1 MRTVENIKTWAKV
14 AAPNKTVWFFQFIFA
29 LIPSLCTILSSIPNA
44 KAITSLIV
52 FDYNSAIYYLSISFA
67 LTAVYVISWQ
77 IQYRLDS
84 LQLSHIYPKLQK
96 QIFSKVFS
104 AEETFF
110 NTSSKEKMIN
120 IISNNIAE
128 LSDFCDFS
136 SIKFACFVEFIVL
149 LFILLSNNYKIGL
162 TILFAAIVIYL
173 LMKFTNKMIAK
184 KDIKLLDERDALSET
199 FSDIVS
205 NRIIGQDYNLK
216 DNLEQKYMSN
226 VNNIVKTYKSRTHFK
241 SFKDNVLYLF
251 YTTVVFVLTI
261 YLASLV
267 SLDQISLATYL
278 VIIPYLTSAIDKIMC
293 FCNISSDIENGTMN
307 AMRVRSLL
315 SMRPKELI
323 EFGKNSEQDING
335 AITFSLVSY
344 SSKDK
349 SNKTLGTVNQFFA
362 QILKNQ
368 TALFQ
373 GNKGCGKR
381 AIFYMLRRA
390 ISPDTGTITLDTI
403 NIYDF
408 SQKAYISNVSY
419 VTGKPYFYTGTIE
432 QNLKLINPSKRK
444 IVEAC
449 KIAKI
454 HDKIMSLPNT
464 YQTSLQTEPNI
475 FSNFEKYLLSIA
487 RAILTGSNVLLLYE
501 FPTGITTEE
510 QETIK
515 NILKTLKRTKTIIIF
530 SALNLFPELLDK
542 HFIVENNKVSE
553 QKTEKREKQKV
564 EINSKFS
571 K

>member
-14 AAPNKTVWFFQFIFA
+14 ASPNKTVWFFQFLFA

-52 FDYNSAIYYLSISFA
+52 YDYNSAIYYLSISFA
-67 LTAVYVISWQ
+67 LTAVYAISWQ

-84 LQLSHIYPKLQK
+84 RQLSHIYPNIQK

-104 AEETFF
+104 AEDTVF
-110 NTSSKEKMIN
+110 NQSSKEKMIN

-136 SIKFACFVEFIVL
+136 SIKFACFIEFVVL
-149 LFILLSNNYKIGL
+149 LFILFSNNYKIGFA
-162 TILFAAIVIYL
+162 ILSVAFAIYF
-173 LMKFTNKMIAK
+173 LMKFANRMIAK
-184 KDIKLLDERDALSET
+184 KDIKLLDERDTLSET
-199 FSDIVS
+199 FADIVS

-216 DNLEQKYMSN
+216 ENLEQKYLSN
-226 VNNIVKTYKSRTHFK
+226 VKSIVKTYKSRTHYK
-241 SFKDNVLYLF
+241 SFKDNFLHLLY
-251 YTTVVFVLTI
+251 TAVVFVLTI
-261 YLASLV
+261 YLAKLV

-278 VIIPYLTSAIDKIMC
+278 VIVPYLTNAIDKIMC
-293 FCNISSDIENGTMN
+293 FCNISSDIENGAVN

-315 SMRPKELI
+315 QMQPKELI
-323 EFGKNSEQDING
+323 EFGKNTEVDING

-344 SSKDK
+344 TSSNKP
-349 SNKTLGTVNQFFA
+349 NKTLGTVNQFFA

-381 AIFYMLRRA
+381 ALFYMLRRA
-390 ISPDTGTITLDTI
+390 IRPDTGTITLDTI

-419 VTGKPYFYTGTIE
+419 VTSKPYFYTGTIE

-449 KIAKI
+449 KLAKI
-454 HDKIMSLPNT
+454 HDKIMSLPDT
-464 YQTSLQTEPNI
+464 YNTSLQTDPNAL
-475 FSNFEKYLLSIA
+475 SNFEKYLLSIA
-487 RAILTGSNVLLLYE
+487 RAILTGSNVLLVYE
-501 FPTGITTEE
+501 FPTGITSQE
-510 QETIK
+510 QDIIK
-515 NILKTLKRTKTIIIF
+515 NILKTLKHSKTIIIF

-542 HFIVENNKVSE
+542 HFIIENNKVCE
-553 QKTEKREKQKV
+553 QKREKKEKLKV